1 MGGLVDD
8 LDKNRW
14 LTAAFF
20 GGPNDL
26 DNGVVGN
33 VNCISKIN
41 IFQCLSLEDILSV
54 SKLILSFFRTFQ
66 KINLDMETEFC
77 YNI

>member
-33 VNCISKIN
+33 VNCISKIGMDVGWLFVN
-41 IFQCLSLEDILSV
+41 APSRLCSLF
-54 SKLILSFFRTFQ
+54 KQT
-66 KINLDMETEFC
+66 
-77 YNI
+77 